1 LTTGTHS
8 VAASGVRSGLRG
20 RRVPGAVL
28 AATAAVALGAS
39 ACSGGTGPMAG
50 EAGRASTTTTQA
62 RPPGPVAD
70 LSHEISGGNGPFAG
84 EQAATGLAGAGYV
97 EHEYVAAGTAVS
109 YRPTGPLTGDGRWS
123 LVPDGSAPYRTRVLV
138 RRPGPGTPSSGTVV
152 VEWLNVSGSVD
163 ADPEYTSL
171 REELIRQGD
180 TWVGVSA
187 QLIGVAGGP
196 ALVTVPGAETVVG
209 KGLVRIDPARYG
221 TLVHPGDGF
230 SFDMFTQVARALR
243 AGGTAMGGRGPQ
255 RLIAAGESQSAIALT
270 TYIDGVEPLTR
281 VFDGFYVHSRAAGP
295 LPLVGP
301 GAYADLAGSVGRTP
315 TIFRTD
321 TGVPILDIQ
330 AESDVT
336 GVLDSSLARQS
347 DSAHVRLWE
356 VAGTSHADAH
366 LMGPIARN
374 LHCGAAINNG
384 PMHLVAKAA
393 LHALDRWI
401 RTGTPPPIAPRI
413 QLAPGTTPRILRDA
427 DGIALGG
434 IRTPPVDVPV
444 DVLSGVPGPDPA
456 LICILLGST
465 TPLPPARLA
474 ARYASRSDYEG
485 RYGAATAATIA
496 AGYVLTPDLPALF
509 GFAAPSRV
517 AG

>member
-1 LTTGTHS
+1 
-8 VAASGVRSGLRG
+8 
-20 RRVPGAVL
+20 
-28 AATAAVALGAS
+28 
-39 ACSGGTGPMAG
+39 
-50 EAGRASTTTTQA
+50 
-62 RPPGPVAD
+62 
-70 LSHEISGGNGPFAG
+70 
-84 EQAATGLAGAGYV
+84 
-97 EHEYVAAGTAVS
+97 
-109 YRPTGPLTGDGRWS
+109 
-123 LVPDGSAPYRTRVLV
+123 
-138 RRPGPGTPSSGTVV
+138 
-152 VEWLNVSGSVD
+152 
-163 ADPEYTSL
+163 
-171 REELIRQGD
+171 
-180 TWVGVSA
+180 
-187 QLIGVAGGP
+187 
-196 ALVTVPGAETVVG
+196 VTVPGAETVVG